1 MQPSQTPPRPENT
14 SSSPTPKHR
23 GFAIASLILGIAAI
37 PFGFVLIGALF
48 GILAIIF
55 GAIAFVDNR
64 GESLAGIITGAI
76 GVLIS
81 VAMMFIAFFFATTI
95 INIIASRTTYDLQ
108 ASQRDAQRKN
118 DVGVLAGDIT
128 YSMTENRG
136 QLPDNEFVDG
146 MTYKLEIITGS
157 IGKTLGNDTI
167 QPTTDTAVYT
177 MGEDCDGVESARN
190 FSLTILLE
198 NNETYC
204 QGS

>member
-37 PFGFVLIGALF
+37 LFGFFIIGALF

-55 GAIAFVDNR
+55 GAIAFADNR
-64 GESLAGIITGAI
+64 NVSLAGIITGSVGIVIAI
-76 GVLIS
+76 
-81 VAMMFIAFFFATTI
+81 AMVFIAIYFAATI
-95 INIIASRTTYDLQ
+95 IGMIASQAGDDLQ
-108 ASQRDAQRKN
+108 ASQRDTQRKN
-118 DVGVLAGDIT
+118 DIGVLTSDIT
-128 YSMTENRG
+128 YSMAENRG